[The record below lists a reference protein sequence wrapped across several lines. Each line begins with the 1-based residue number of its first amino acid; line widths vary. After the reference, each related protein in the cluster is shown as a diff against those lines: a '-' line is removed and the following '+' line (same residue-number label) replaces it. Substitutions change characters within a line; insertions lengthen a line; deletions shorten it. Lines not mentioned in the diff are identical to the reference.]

1 VAIHGNMYVAFARR
15 SASLFVYVVEPEG
28 VARVVFVVMSI
39 VSRFLREVVLRI
51 ILFDIRE
58 LLVRVLRTLEG
69 RVLAG

>member
-1 VAIHGNMYVAFARR
+1 
-15 SASLFVYVVEPEG
+15 VYVVEPEG